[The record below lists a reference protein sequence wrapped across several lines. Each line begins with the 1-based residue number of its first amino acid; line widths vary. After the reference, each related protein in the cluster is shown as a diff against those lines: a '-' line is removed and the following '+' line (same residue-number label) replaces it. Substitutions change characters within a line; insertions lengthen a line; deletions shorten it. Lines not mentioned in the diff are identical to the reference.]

1 MEKTWIMV
9 ADARRARLFCQSG
22 GDEPWREMSDYCSE
36 DRLETRDLEDL
47 PGRGLNRGN
56 GGHFAMVSRVD
67 PREHAVR
74 DFADS
79 LVEVLEKGRAAAEFD
94 DLTLI
99 APAHFLG
106 LLKRRLSR
114 ETGKC
119 LTQTLSLDLTRCRAS
134 DIQRRLAPA
143 SRPQRAKAAMQPQIT
158 AATLV
163 KH

>member
-9 ADARRARLFCQSG
+9 ADARRARLFCHSG
-22 GDEPWREMSDYCSE
+22 ADGQWQEMNDYCSE
-36 DRLETRDLEDL
+36 DRLDTRDLEDL

-56 GGHFAMVSRVD
+56 GGSFAMVSRVD

-79 LVEVLEKGRAAAEFD
+79 LVAVLEKGRAASEFD

-106 LLKRRLSR
+106 MLKRRLSR

-119 LTQTLSLDLTRCRAS
+119 LTQTLPLDLTRCRVS

-143 SRPQRAKAAMQPQIT
+143 TRPQRSKAAMQRQIT
-158 AATLV
+158 ASTLV
-163 KH
+163 RH